1 MASENMNTNST
12 QSASTASTTNNSA
25 TTADN
30 NQTSV
35 TNLENAVSSNIAS
48 ATNATVGPEEEAA
61 KCQVSCFIK
70 RIIYNGVSLKVYE
83 YWFMKKNC
91 QI

>member
-61 KCQVSCFIK
+61 KCQVSYLI
-70 RIIYNGVSLKVYE
+70 
-83 YWFMKKNC
+83 KKNLYSAQC
-91 QI
+91 EISLQIFQSH